1 MPQDVQPYGQRRPR
15 AVRHRRRHAR
25 HPTALHLQQ
34 PPQPLLRA
42 GRSSL
47 QRVQTR
53 QLLLLPLPMQPRA
66 AARERAPQQARQP
79 QLQPHLSQGSVP
91 LHWLWLWPWR
101 PWRVLLM
108 LGALVAMP
116 MFVVLT
122 LLSLLFVLLMLLL
135 LRPLAQA
142 PQLLPQA
149 LLRLLQLHQQFVVDL
164 IYVLVVLV
172 HLSSHFSSCSTPARI
187 AVLCSCVP
195 YNGQQRAPLAQ
206 QAVQQLQEAAAG
218 RLHGTCAQ
226 EAVQAGADGALPV
239 AAQCCR

>member
-1 MPQDVQPYGQRRPR
+1 
-15 AVRHRRRHAR
+15 
-25 HPTALHLQQ
+25 
-34 PPQPLLRA
+34 
-42 GRSSL
+42 
-47 QRVQTR
+47 
-53 QLLLLPLPMQPRA
+53 MQPRA

-164 IYVLVVLV
+164 YPQHATCQTFRRGLVSVHWQQSLQRDDEHCGQAVVL
-172 HLSSHFSSCSTPARI
+172 C
-187 AVLCSCVP
+187 
-195 YNGQQRAPLAQ
+195 NGHPNAGAGL
-206 QAVQQLQEAAAG
+206 LAAA
-218 RLHGTCAQ
+218 AADA
-226 EAVQAGADGALPV
+226 AVVLLASIRCLQKAPSP
-239 AAQCCR
+239 